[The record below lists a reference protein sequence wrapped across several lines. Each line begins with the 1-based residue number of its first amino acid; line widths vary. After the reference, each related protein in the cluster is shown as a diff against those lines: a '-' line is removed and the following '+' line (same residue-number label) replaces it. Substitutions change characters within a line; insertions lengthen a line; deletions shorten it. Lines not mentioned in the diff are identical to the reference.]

1 MSRGRVTVVGLGPA
15 GPDLVTAAALDGL
28 ASVAPAQRFVRTRR
42 HPAAAIDL
50 LAGAASFDDV
60 YDSAPSM
67 EAVYRTIADRLA
79 EAAADA
85 PVVYAV
91 PGSPAVAE
99 RTVELLRADERVDVH
114 VVPALSFLDLAWV
127 RLGVDPFAAG
137 VRIVDGHRF
146 AVEAAGERGPLLV
159 GQCDSRAVLSE
170 IKLAFEGDVP
180 PSVTVL
186 RRLGLPDES
195 VSEVPWEELD
205 RGGVVEAD
213 HLTSLWIP
221 SLAAPVAS
229 ELVGFVEVVRRLR
242 EECPWDRE
250 QTHETLTK
258 YVLEEAYEVVDAIHE
273 LAAGGTIDH
282 LEEELGD
289 LLLQVVL
296 HAAIATQAGD
306 FTLADVAR
314 GITEKMVRRHP
325 HVFGEVTVSGAAEVH
340 RNWEAIKAVEK
351 AARAAAA
358 GSGSASGSALDGVAG
373 SLPALSYAAKLSK
386 RAASAGFDW
395 RLSPHRSEEAAS
407 AGATTSLAPVFDKV
421 REEVDELEAEPTA
434 DELGDVLFSL
444 VNVARHLGHDPE
456 SALRGA
462 ATKFRRRFQEVERV
476 ARERGVDL
484 AAADAAVLDELWD
497 LAKVATAVPP
507 VASR

>member
-1 MSRGRVTVVGLGPA
+1 VTVVGLGPA
-15 GPDLVTAAALDGL
+15 GPDLVTAAAVEAL
-28 ASVAPAQRFVRTRR
+28 AAVPVERRFVRTTR
-42 HPAAAIDL
+42 HPAAVLDV
-50 LAGAASFDDV
+50 LAGATSFDDV
-60 YDSAPSM
+60 YESAVSM
-67 EAVYRTIADRLA
+67 DEVYATIVDRLA
-79 EAAADA
+79 AAAASAGDGDG
-85 PVVYAV
+85 VVYAV

-99 RTVELLRADERVDVH
+99 RTVQLLRDDERVDLV

-127 RLGVDPFAAG
+127 RLGVDPMAVG
-137 VRIVDGHRF
+137 VRVVDGHRF

-170 IKLAFEGDVP
+170 IKLAFEDDVP

-186 RRLGLPDES
+186 QRLGLPDER
-195 VSEVPWEELD
+195 VEEVAWADLD
-205 RGGVVEAD
+205 RVVDAD
-213 HLTSLWIP
+213 HLTSLYVP
-221 SLAAPVAS
+221 VVAAPVAA
-229 ELVGFVEVVRRLR
+229 ELVAFAEVVRRLR

-273 LAAGGTIDH
+273 LAAGGSIDH

-325 HVFGEVTVSGAAEVH
+325 HVFGDVVVGGADDVH
-340 RNWEAIKAVEK
+340 RNWEAIKATEK
-351 AARAAAA
+351 EAA
-358 GSGSASGSALDGVAG
+358 GAPGGSALGDVPRG
-373 SLPALSYAAKLSK
+373 LPALSYAAKLSK
-386 RAASAGFDW
+386 RAAGAGFDW
-395 RLSPHRSEEAAS
+395 RV
-407 AGATTSLAPVFDKV
+407 LAPVFDKV
-421 REEVDELEAEPTA
+421 REEVDELEADPSA

-456 SALRGA
+456 AALRGA
-462 ATKFRRRFQEVERV
+462 ATKFRRRFEHVEVA
-476 ARERGVDL
+476 ARERGLDL
-484 AAADAAVLDELWD
+484 ATADVAVLDELWD
-497 LAKVATAVPP
+497 AAK
-507 VASR
+507 ASVSLGSAP